1 LEVLVA
7 YNNLTSRT
15 DAGALIPEEVSRDMI
30 RRATD
35 DSATLQLFRRVPVG
49 RAQVRFPV
57 LSALPVAYFV
67 NGDTGLKQTTE
78 VNWTNKYLNIEE
90 IAAIVPV
97 PDNVVAD
104 VELDIWD
111 EMMPYLVEAFYRT
124 FDAAVFF
131 GTNAPGTWPTN
142 VAAAATAAG
151 NNNTEGNTAA
161 QGGFFGDYDETLA
174 LVEADG
180 FDPTAVVAN
189 RTARAQIRAARDST
203 GQVIDGGRIAGGL
216 NQIDDLPIVYP
227 MRGLWPTGSGAPRL
241 FVGDWSQ
248 FVVGV
253 RQDITM
259 KILTEAVIQ
268 DNTGQIIYNL
278 AQQDMTAL
286 RLTFRVGWQVSNLI
300 NYDQPTEGSRYPVAR
315 LNLA

>member
-1 LEVLVA
+1 MPYDNVV
-7 YNNLTSRT
+7 SRT
-15 DAGALIPEEVSRDMI
+15 DAAANIPEEVSREMLKL
-30 RRATD
+30 ATA
-35 DSATLQLFRRVPVG
+35 DSAALSLFRRVPVG

-57 LSALPVAYFV
+57 VSALPVAYFV

-78 VNWTNKYLNIEE
+78 VNWSNKYLNIEE

-104 VELDIWD
+104 VEFNIWD

-124 FDAAVFF
+124 LDGAIFF

-142 VAAAATAAG
+142 ISAAALAAG
-151 NNNTEGNTAA
+151 NSNSEVLATA
-161 QGGFFGDYDETLA
+161 GGMYREVDETVA
-174 LVEADG
+174 LVEDDG
-180 FDPTAVVAN
+180 FDVSGFVA
-189 RTARAQIRAARDST
+189 ARSIRGQFRAAREAD
-203 GQVIDGGRIAGGL
+203 GQRLDQGRLNGPMTELDG
-216 NQIDDLPIVYP
+216 LPIVYP
-227 MRGLWPTGSGAPRL
+227 MRGMFPAGSGGIRL
-241 FVGDWSQ
+241 FAGDFSQ

-253 RQDITM
+253 RSDITL

-268 DNTGQIIYNL
+268 DNTGAIIYNL

-286 RLTFRVGWQVSNLI
+286 RLTFRVGWQVANLL

-315 LNLA
+315 QVIA

>member
-1 LEVLVA
+1 VA
-7 YNNLTSRT
+7 YNNLVSRT

-35 DSATLQLFRRVPVG
+35 ESAVLRLFRRVPVS

-104 VELDIWD
+104 VELNIWD
-111 EMMPYLVEAFYRT
+111 EMMPYLVEAFYRC
-124 FDAAVFF
+124 FDSAVFF

-151 NNNTEGNTAA
+151 NVNTEGNTAA
-161 QGGFFGDYDETLA
+161 QGGFFGDFDETLA
-174 LVEADG
+174 LIETDG
-180 FDPTAVVAN
+180 YDMSGVVAN
-189 RTARAQIRAARDST
+189 RSARSQFRQARNSQGDRLDGDRVAGDLAS
-203 GQVIDGGRIAGGL
+203 IDGS
-216 NQIDDLPIVYP
+216 PIVYP

-241 FVGDWSQ
+241 FVGDWSN

-259 KILTEAVIQ
+259 KVLTEAVIQ

-286 RLTFRVGWQVSNLI
+286 RLTFRVGWQVANLL

>member
-1 LEVLVA
+1 MA

-35 DSATLQLFRRVPVG
+35 DSATLRLFRRVPVG
-49 RAQVRFPV
+49 RNQVRFPI

-111 EMMPYLVEAFYRT
+111 EMMPYLVEAFYRCL
-124 FDAAVFF
+124 DGAVFF
-131 GTNAPGTWPTN
+131 GTNSPSSWPTN
-142 VAAAATAAG
+142 VAAAAAAAG
-151 NNNTEGNTAA
+151 NAVTVGTATAA
-161 QGGFFGDYDETLA
+161 QGGFMGDFDSTIA
-174 LVEADG
+174 TIEADG
-180 FDPTAVVAN
+180 FDATGVVAN
-189 RTARAQIRAARDST
+189 RLIRARLRSARDTT
-203 GQVIDGGRIAGGL
+203 GQKTDVGRINGAL
-216 NQIDDLPIVYP
+216 SEIDDMPIVYP
-227 MRGLWPTGSGAPRL
+227 MRGMWSSASGSPLAL
-241 FVGDWSQ
+241 VGDWSN

-259 KILTEAVIQ
+259 KVLTEAVIQ

-286 RLTFRVGWQVSNLI
+286 RLTFRVGWQVANLL
-300 NYDQPTEGSRYPVAR
+300 NYDQPTEANRYPVAR
-315 LNLA
+315 LNNA